1 MSVEEEV
8 ANAVTHGVMALAALF
23 FLPYVAVTGFV
34 NNGMAGSITKS
45 VFVIS
50 LLLMFT
56 SSCLYHAMAFESKHK
71 QVLRQLDHI
80 FIYVAIAGSYTPIG
94 LLVIGGPWGIGIVVF
109 QWLLVIVGTM
119 YKTLPKK
126 RAQKAS
132 LAFYLLMGWSAVV
145 LFPTIIKK
153 AESGLLAAVIAGG
166 LFYSVGAVVYA
177 FKGFKYHHM
186 VWHLFINLGAL
197 SHFIGIVFL
206 I

>member
-1 MSVEEEV
+1 MSYEEEV
-8 ANAVTHGVMALAALF
+8 ANAITHGVMAMLSLF
-23 FLPYVAVTGFV
+23 FLPYVAVIGFIGTGPV
-34 NNGMAGSITKS
+34 GSITKS

-50 LLLMFT
+50 LFLMFA

-71 QVLRQLDHI
+71 QVLRLLDHI
-80 FIYVAIAGSYTPIG
+80 FIFVAIAGSYTPIG
-94 LLVIGGPWGIGIVVF
+94 LLVIGGPWGIGIVAF
-109 QWLLVIVGTM
+109 QWLLVLIGALN
-119 YKTLPKK
+119 KTLSKK
-126 RAQKAS
+126 KGQKAS

-145 LFPTIIKK
+145 LFPVMANK
-153 AESGLLAAVIAGG
+153 AGTGLMVSIIAGG
-166 LFYSVGAVVYA
+166 LFYSVGAAIYA